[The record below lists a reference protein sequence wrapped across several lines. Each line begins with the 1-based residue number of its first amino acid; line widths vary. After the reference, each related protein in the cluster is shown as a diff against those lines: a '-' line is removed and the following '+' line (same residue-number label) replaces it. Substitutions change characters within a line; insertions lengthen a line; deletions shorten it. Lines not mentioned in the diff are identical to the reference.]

1 MDRFLRDLKREIKIQ
16 GFRSGSSDTSWYK
29 RKEQKRKQD
38 RDSREERTERET
50 DKQKG
55 EDGMVDVNVR
65 NLW

>member
-1 MDRFLRDLKREIKIQ
+1 MVAQIQADTREKSKRENKI
-16 GFRSGSSDTSWYK
+16 
-29 RKEQKRKQD
+29 E

-50 DKQKG
+50 DKQTG